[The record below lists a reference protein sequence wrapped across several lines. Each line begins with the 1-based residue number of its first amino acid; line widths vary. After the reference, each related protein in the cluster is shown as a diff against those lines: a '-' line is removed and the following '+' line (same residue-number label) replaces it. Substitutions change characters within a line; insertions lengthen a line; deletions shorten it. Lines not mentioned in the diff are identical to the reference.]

1 MMIFNMKLNKFI
13 YGIIGIGTFGLASC
27 TTEWLET
34 APNQKENIEQ
44 YYTTDAAIQEALV
57 AAYDPLHWFDYFG
70 TYNDI
75 KIQSDVLSDQC
86 YPGGGDPTDAK
97 ENKAMFNFNIMPTQ
111 VMTGNYS
118 TAYSGVKRC
127 NDVIF
132 YIENYAADNLTPAN
146 KAFYEAQARLLRD
159 FYYNQLWH
167 WWGNIVYYT
176 ENLSGNFLGTQ
187 YSADEVYEF
196 IISDIEE
203 VIAMNALNWKSEM
216 SKWGQVT
223 TPTAYMLYTEMVMYQ
238 NDKNRYPQALNY
250 MKEIINSS
258 EYSLLPDFA
267 QIWDVEH
274 EWCDESIFEINYS
287 DAAGNRDWSWSNGPG
302 GSVSPK
308 ILGARSYNQADG
320 LHTDGWGW
328 CTVRHSWY
336 EQYDVNDS
344 RRDASIWTPEA
355 GSYQIGDQD
364 TGHFIGKYAP
374 MIDGNVN
381 ATADKSLNFNN
392 NIRVYRYSEAL
403 LNAAELVVD
412 GAGSGDAQAW
422 LDQVRARAGLGSITA
437 NKENIIQER
446 ALEFLGEG
454 KRYWDLIR
462 TGLASTYLVPD
473 DEVANGRTG
482 RYTDSKK
489 YIPFPQSEI
498 DQASGTIT
506 QNPY

>member
-1 MMIFNMKLNKFI
+1 MKLNKILI
-13 YGIIGIGTFGLASC
+13 YGVIGSTLPVISSC

-34 APNQKENIEQ
+34 APNQNENIEQ

-57 AAYDPLHWFDYFG
+57 AAYDPLHWYDYFG
-70 TYNDI
+70 TYNAI
-75 KIQSDVLSDQC
+75 NVQSDVLTDQC

-118 TAYSGVKRC
+118 TSYSGVKRC

-132 YIENYAADNLTPAN
+132 YAENYAADALTAEN
-146 KAFYEAQARLLRD
+146 KNSYIAQARLLRD
-159 FYYNQLWH
+159 FYYNQLWK

-176 ENLSGNFLGTQ
+176 ENLSGDFLGTQ
-187 YSADEVYEF
+187 YKADEVYEF

-203 VIAMNALNWKSEM
+203 VIASNGLKWKSET
-216 SKWGQVT
+216 SKLGQVT
-223 TPTAYMLYTEMVMYQ
+223 IPTAYMLYAEMVMYQ
-238 NDKNRYPQALNY
+238 NDKSRYGKALDY

-258 EYSLLPDFA
+258 EYNLHPDFA
-267 QIWDVEH
+267 EIWDVDH
-274 EWCDESIFEINYS
+274 EWCEESIFEINYS
-287 DAAGNRDWSWSNGPG
+287 DAAGNRDWGWSNGPG
-302 GSVSPK
+302 GTVTPK
-308 ILGARSYNQADG
+308 ILGARGYNQADG

-328 CTVRHSWY
+328 CTVRHSFY
-336 EQYDVNDS
+336 ESYDASDL
-344 RRDASIWTPEA
+344 RREPSIWTPEE

-392 NIRVYRYSEAL
+392 NLRIYRYSEVL
-403 LNAAELVVD
+403 LNAAELVID
-412 GAGSGDAQAW
+412 GAGSGDAQGW
-422 LDQVRARAGLGSITA
+422 LDQVRSRAGLGSVTA
-437 NKENIIQER
+437 NKDNIIQER
-446 ALEFLGEG
+446 SWEFLGEG

-462 TGLASTYLVPD
+462 TGKAASVLVPD
-473 DEVANGRTG
+473 TEVANGRTG
-482 RYTDSKK
+482 TYTDSKK

>member
-1 MMIFNMKLNKFI
+1 MMGAAMPFI
-13 YGIIGIGTFGLASC
+13 SSC
-27 TTEWLET
+27 TTEWLEV
-34 APNQKENIEQ
+34 APNQNENIEQ

-57 AAYDPLHWFDYFG
+57 AAYDPLHWYDYFY

-86 YPGGGDPTDAK
+86 LPGGGDPTDAK
-97 ENKAMFNFNIMPTQ
+97 ENKAMFNFNIVPTQ
-111 VMTGNYS
+111 VMNGNYS
-118 TAYSGVKRC
+118 TSYSGVKRC

-132 YIENYAADNLTPAN
+132 YINNYAKDALTPEN

-159 FYYNQLWH
+159 FYYKELWK

-187 YSADEVYEF
+187 YTADEVYNF
-196 IISDIEE
+196 IITDIEE
-203 VIAMNALNWKSEM
+203 VIAMNALKWKSET
-216 SKWGQVT
+216 SKLGQVT
-223 TPTAYMLYTEMVMYQ
+223 TPTAYMLYAEMVMYQ
-238 NDKNRYPQALNY
+238 NDKSRYPQALNY

-258 EYSLLPDFA
+258 EYSLYPDFA
-267 QIWDVEH
+267 ALWDVEQ
-274 EWCDESIFEINYS
+274 EWCSESIFEINYS
-287 DAAGNRDWSWSNGPG
+287 DAAGNRDWSWANGPG

-308 ILGARSYNQADG
+308 ILGARNYNQADG
-320 LHTDGWGW
+320 FHTDGWGW

-336 EQYDVNDS
+336 DRYEAADV
-344 RRDASIWTPEA
+344 RRDASIWTPEE

-374 MIDGNVN
+374 RIDGNVN

-392 NIRVYRYSEAL
+392 NIRVYRYAEVL

-412 GAGSGDAQAW
+412 GAGSGDAQGW
-422 LDQVRARAGLGSITA
+422 LNEVRARAGLGSITA
-437 NKENIIQER
+437 NKENIIEER
-446 ALEFLGEG
+446 AFEFLGEG

-462 TGLASTYLVPD
+462 TGLAPTVLVPS
-473 DEVANGRTG
+473 DEVVNDRTG
-482 RYTDSKK
+482 RYTDNKK

>member
-1 MMIFNMKLNKFI
+1 MKLNKFLM
-13 YGIIGIGTFGLASC
+13 FGLIGASGAVVSSC
-27 TTEWLET
+27 STEWLET
-34 APNQKENIEQ
+34 APNQNENIEQ

-57 AAYDPLHWFDYFG
+57 AAYDPLHWYDYFG

-75 KIQSDVLSDQC
+75 KIQSDVLTDQC
-86 YPGGGDPTDAK
+86 YPGGGDATDAK

-118 TAYSGVKRC
+118 TSYSGVKRC

-132 YIENYAADNLTPAN
+132 YIENYAYDALTPQN
-146 KAFYEAQARLLRD
+146 RAFYEAQARLLRD

-187 YSADEVYEF
+187 YSADEVYES
-196 IISDIEE
+196 IITDIEE
-203 VIAMNALNWKSEM
+203 VIAMNALNWKSETA
-216 SKWGQVT
+216 KLGQVT
-223 TPTAYMLYTEMVMYQ
+223 TPTAYMLFTEMVMYQ
-238 NDKNRYPQALNY
+238 NDKSRYAKALEY
-250 MKEIINSS
+250 MKEIINSA
-258 EYSLLPDFA
+258 EYSLYEDYAAL
-267 QIWDVEH
+267 WEVEQ

-287 DAAGNRDWSWSNGPG
+287 DAQGNRDWSWSNGPG
-302 GSVSPK
+302 GTVSPK
-308 ILGARSYNQADG
+308 ILGARNYNQAD
-320 LHTDGWGW
+320 LIHTDGWGW
-328 CTVRHSWY
+328 CTVRQSWY
-336 EQYDVNDS
+336 DKFESGDV
-344 RRDASIWTPEA
+344 RRDASIWTPEE

-374 MIDGNVN
+374 RIDGNVN

-392 NIRVYRYSEAL
+392 NIRVYRYSEVL

-422 LDQVRARAGLGSITA
+422 LDAVRARAGLGSVAAT
-437 NKENIIQER
+437 KENIIQER

-462 TGLASTYLVPD
+462 TGLAPSVLVPD
-473 DEVANGRTG
+473 NEVANGRTG
-482 RYTDSKK
+482 TYTDSKK